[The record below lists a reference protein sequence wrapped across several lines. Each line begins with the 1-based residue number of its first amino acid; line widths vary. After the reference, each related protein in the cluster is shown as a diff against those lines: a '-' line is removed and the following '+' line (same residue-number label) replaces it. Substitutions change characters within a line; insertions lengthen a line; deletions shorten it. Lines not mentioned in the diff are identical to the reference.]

1 MIPDTTIIF
10 KQDGVRSNCD
20 EQRVLLHHL
29 LEQHT
34 LSRLKDG
41 KHLLS
46 VCEEVGR

>member
-1 MIPDTTIIF
+1 MIPDDTINF
-10 KQDGVRSNCD
+10 KQYGVRSNCD
-20 EQRVLLHHL
+20 EQSVLLRHH

-46 VCEEVGR
+46 ACEEVGR

>member
-10 KQDGVRSNCD
+10 KQYGVLRNCD
-20 EQRVLLHHL
+20 EHRVLLRHL

-41 KHLLS
+41 SHLLS
-46 VCEEVGR
+46 ACEEVGR

>member
-10 KQDGVRSNCD
+10 KQYGVRRNCD
-20 EQRVLLHHL
+20 EQRVRLRYF

-41 KHLLS
+41 RHLFS
-46 VCEEVGR
+46 MCEEVGR

>member
-10 KQDGVRSNCD
+10 KQYGVRRNCD
-20 EQRVLLHHL
+20 EQSVRVRHL

-41 KHLLS
+41 RHLLS
-46 VCEEVGR
+46 ACEEVGR